1 MSNYQDSLIE
11 HLQTEKARWKSVASK
26 MYDLGKEGYWTDAL
40 AIYEEEVMIDMYK
53 V

>member
-1 MSNYQDSLIE
+1 MSAYQDKLME
-11 HLQTEKARWKSVASK
+11 HTQTQLARWKSIAGK

-40 AIYEEEVMIDMYK
+40 AIYEEEVMIDLYK